1 MSVTSLAG
9 AQARLGHEVT
19 LACLDYD
26 QLGPQVRVPE
36 GVRLVSQK
44 GNFLAVHG
52 RGWSPRFA
60 RKLEELARGV
70 DVVHD
75 HGL

>member
-1 MSVTSLAG
+1 MSLPISG
-9 AQARLGHEVT
+9 KKQARLGHEVT

-26 QLGPQVRVPE
+26 HLGPQVRVPE

-52 RGWSPRFA
+52 RGWSPR
-60 RKLEELARGV
+60 
-70 DVVHD
+70 VVRS
-75 HGL
+75 